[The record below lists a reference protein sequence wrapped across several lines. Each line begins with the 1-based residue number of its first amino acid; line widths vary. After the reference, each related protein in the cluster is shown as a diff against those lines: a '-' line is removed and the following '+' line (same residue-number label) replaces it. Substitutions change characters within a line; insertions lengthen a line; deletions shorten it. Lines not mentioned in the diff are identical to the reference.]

1 MLTKK
6 DVFDTIV
13 GAALAFGCMY
23 AGYYAGRKKAEW
35 DEKSIYRRI
44 NRLESDA
51 CILKQR
57 MNHLEWSDE
66 EKALE

>member
-23 AGYYAGRKKAEW
+23 AGYWAGRKKAVWEEQGF
-35 DEKSIYRRI
+35 DDRMDA
-44 NRLESDA
+44 LESRVSD
-51 CILKQR
+51 
-57 MNHLEWSDE
+57 LEIWVNPVVKE
-66 EKALE
+66 EAQE

>member
-23 AGYYAGRKKAEW
+23 AGYYAGRKKARWEEMGF
-35 DEKSIYRRI
+35 DDRMD
-44 NRLESDA
+44 RLESRVCDVEDW
-51 CILKQR
+51 R
-57 MNHLEWSDE
+57 SHVEHWMNNDQV
-66 EKALE
+66 